1 MRNGA
6 SRPPVTLLTDDQDVV
21 QLLHAVNLR
30 QKLVDHRVMHACAAG
45 ARASLLADGVQ
56 LVEDDDMEPAVGS
69 QLGTDRWS
77 LKTDQFGLVISTN
90 PQKHALTLFCSSSAS
105 ANSLRMLASDSPTY
119 LLRISGPLT
128 TFGSRAL
135 SILPI
140 CLAIRVLPQPGGPNS
155 KIPFTCL
162 QPGMQKKARWKG
174 GIKNKRQ
181 NEMEGKS
188 EMGEMKS
195 VRRMREEREG
205 RKSGKR
211 RDRAEEEGETLA
223 RLVIKINVLKA
234 RGSRKQVNKMSH
246 KTNE

>member
-1 MRNGA
+1 MKDGVNR
-6 SRPPVTLLTDDQDVV
+6 SPVMLLTDDQDVV
-21 QLLHAVNLR
+21 QLLHAVDLR
-30 QKLVDHRVMHACAAG
+30 QKLVDHSVVHARAAG
-45 ARASLLADGVQ
+45 ARASLLADGIQ

-77 LKTDQFGLVISTN
+77 LTIDQFSLVILTN
-90 PQKHALTLFCSSSAS
+90 TWKHALTLFCSSSAS

-162 QPGMQKKARWKG
+162 QPGTEKKAWYDTR
-174 GIKNKRQ
+174 
-181 NEMEGKS
+181 
-188 EMGEMKS
+188 
-195 VRRMREEREG
+195 
-205 RKSGKR
+205 
-211 RDRAEEEGETLA
+211 
-223 RLVIKINVLKA
+223 
-234 RGSRKQVNKMSH
+234 
-246 KTNE
+246 